1 MDYIKQIKQHL
12 NQSGGIITAKTCR
25 EKNIP
30 TVYLT
35 RLVKQ
40 GFLSR
45 AFPGIYVT
53 ESGDYDEFYFFQ
65 YQYQKSVYS
74 YESALYLLGVTDKI
88 PQIMEVTVISGY
100 KFNRRMSGV
109 LVHFVKKD
117 WYELGIV
124 ETKTM
129 FGNTVNV
136 YSFER
141 VLCDFIMNK
150 KEVDPEIYVKT
161 IRAYKDYDERNIQML
176 YGIASKMGI
185 STKVRD
191 IMEVAFE

>member
-1 MDYIKQIKQHL
+1 MDYIKQIKKHL
-12 NQSGGIITAKTCR
+12 DQSGGIITAKICR

-30 TVYLT
+30 TVYLS
-35 RLVKQ
+35 RLVEQ

-45 AFPGIYVT
+45 AFPGIYIT

-65 YQYQKSVYS
+65 YQYQKSIFS

-88 PQIMEVTVISGY
+88 PQIMEVTVVAGY
-100 KFNRRMSGV
+100 KFNKRMSGV
-109 LVHFVKKD
+109 EVYFARKA
-117 WYELGIV
+117 WFELGVV

-129 FGNTVNV
+129 FGNPVRV
-136 YSFER
+136 YSYER

-150 KEVDPEIYVKT
+150 KEVDPEIYIKA
-161 IRAYKDYDERNIQML
+161 IRAYKNYDERNIQML
-176 YGIASKMGI
+176 YSIASKMGVT
-185 STKVRD
+185 SKVRA